1 MERTKLE
8 IVFTKQLGGG
18 EKKRR
23 RNSGENLE
31 VMEEVGYSISDTILS
46 PVYKRFN
53 SSGPLIT
60 VFDPAEAVIVS
71 TARVFVHNKVYTE
84 KRRGEQFRAVFSIA
98 TCRPMEFRPH

>member
-1 MERTKLE
+1 MERIKLE
-8 IVFTKQLGGG
+8 ILFTKQLGG
-18 EKKRR
+18 EKKRK

-31 VMEEVGYSISDTILS
+31 VMEEVGCSISDTILS

-71 TARVFVHNKVYTE
+71 TALVFVYNKVYTE

-98 TCRPMEFRPH
+98 IRRPMEFQPH